1 MIRLWRKAATDS
13 RSRLWLTSAAIHV
26 ALAALILTRT
36 PYGLA
41 DNAGAH
47 LATAPQVE
55 LGLLPLPLS
64 GQNPETVAAAEP
76 APAIEAEPEAP
87 QQPTEMAAEPEAPPP
102 TEVAALA
109 PAPSEPP
116 VIPAP
121 EDAAPTKSN
130 DEPQPQAKPVKDSTS
145 KPKPKSKSEPEPEP
159 RERKTKPVQ
168 RGRANGATAAR
179 ASGTMSGAQAE
190 RAQSGA
196 AQANYG
202 TLLRAEIMRRRIYPA
217 EAASRGDEG
226 TVMARVTIGPNGTAV
241 SHAVVRGSGISSFDR
256 VVPQIMARL
265 SLPPPPGGHYT
276 ATVAIRFALD

>member
-1 MIRLWRKAATDS
+1 
-13 RSRLWLTSAAIHV
+13 
-26 ALAALILTRT
+26 
-36 PYGLA
+36 
-41 DNAGAH
+41 
-47 LATAPQVE
+47 
-55 LGLLPLPLS
+55 
-64 GQNPETVAAAEP
+64 
-76 APAIEAEPEAP
+76 
-87 QQPTEMAAEPEAPPP
+87 
-102 TEVAALA
+102 
-109 PAPSEPP
+109 
-116 VIPAP
+116 
-121 EDAAPTKSN
+121 
-130 DEPQPQAKPVKDSTS
+130 
-145 KPKPKSKSEPEPEP
+145 
-159 RERKTKPVQ
+159 
-168 RGRANGATAAR
+168 
-179 ASGTMSGAQAE
+179 MSGAQAE